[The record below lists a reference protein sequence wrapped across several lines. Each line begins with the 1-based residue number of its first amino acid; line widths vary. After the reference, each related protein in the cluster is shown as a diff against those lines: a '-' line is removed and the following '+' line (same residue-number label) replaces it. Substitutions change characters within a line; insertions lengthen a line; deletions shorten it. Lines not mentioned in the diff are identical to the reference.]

1 MACPSDF
8 MPGKL
13 TQQQVEL
20 RCGYYTEQC
29 LQQLEQSPEL
39 AKLSELKKQERLA
52 QQAKQAKAAILL
64 VPASIH
70 SACVWLLWQSKSP
83 SGTLVSLNLCWLV
96 LLLSTWS
103 FCKASHS
110 CQTPEKHPV
119 AKRDPVYA
127 LHYVDKSSVPQAKY
141 FQSQLGSSKT
151 AFTVEQQHFAD
162 LSVATKSANH
172 ITR

>member
-1 MACPSDF
+1 MACPTAF

-20 RCGYYTEQC
+20 RCGYYTKEC

-39 AKLSELKKQERLA
+39 AKLRELKQQERLA
-52 QQAKQAKAAILL
+52 QHARQTKVAIFLFLL
-64 VPASIH
+64 AFLVLVCAY
-70 SACVWLLWQSKSP
+70 
-83 SGTLVSLNLCWLV
+83 SGTHKPLQVHSFRCWLV
-96 LLLSTWS
+96 LLLSAWS

-110 CQTPEKHPV
+110 CRTPEKHLV
-119 AKRDPVYA
+119 AEYDPAYA
-127 LHYVDKSSVPQAKY
+127 LHYFDSSSVPQAKY
-141 FQSQLGSSKT
+141 FQSQLGSSET

-162 LSVATKSANH
+162 SSVATKPANH